1 MSQVTIAQAR
11 FDMRCDDEVTDEQVQ
26 DLIDRATAIVLDYIK
41 IPLIPDDMVLSGV
54 VLSAIRL
61 VAVGLFQDPSSD
73 NQVLSPAIKSLLAR
87 SRDPAIA

>member
-1 MSQVTIAQAR
+1 MNQITVAQAR

-26 DLIDRATAIVLDYIK
+26 DLIDRAASIVLDYLK
-41 IPLIPDDMVLSGV
+41 IPVVTDDVALPAV
-54 VLSAIRL
+54 VVSAVRL

-73 NQVLSPAIKSLLAR
+73 NQILSPAIKSLLAR